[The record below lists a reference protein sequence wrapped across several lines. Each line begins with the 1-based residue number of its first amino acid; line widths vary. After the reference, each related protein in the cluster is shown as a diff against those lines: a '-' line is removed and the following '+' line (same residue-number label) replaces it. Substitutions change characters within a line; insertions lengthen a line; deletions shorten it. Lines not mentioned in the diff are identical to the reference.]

1 MSNDQTE
8 VIPQAQPKTKV
19 ALFAL
24 TLAFFQVGL
33 TAFGFS
39 IVQKIKSLVIQKD
52 WLNQEEVDEGMALV
66 QLYPGPMMVDFTAYT
81 GYKLR
86 GVIGAL
92 LATLAFILPSFVL
105 IIILSVAYF
114 ASGSL
119 PWVHPL
125 FLGLEALIVGII
137 LNVTFDFGSRSLKGK
152 VEALIALA
160 AFTALLFKANAVL
173 IVLGALATGAL
184 FLRPQKKND
193 ESQSL
198 MLVHSS
204 TKTSWRTWLPILAV
218 VAVILAGVG
227 YSVWLNS
234 DIGRMGL
241 SFFKIGSVAFGNGST
256 ILPLIQNEVLDTHQW
271 LTPSQFADGI
281 ALGQIT
287 PGPVLI
293 MSAFVGYKIGGFGA
307 AALMTF
313 AMFSPSFAMT
323 LIFTEV
329 FSKLKNLRV
338 IKGALNG
345 VLASFV
351 GLLAVV
357 VLQLAKTG
365 ITGPASLT
373 LAAGAFIGVHY
384 LKLDILWVFLGGLFL
399 WAGMLCLGIATI
411 PY

>member
-1 MSNDQTE
+1 
-8 VIPQAQPKTKV
+8 
-19 ALFAL
+19 
-24 TLAFFQVGL
+24 
-33 TAFGFS
+33 
-39 IVQKIKSLVIQKD
+39 
-52 WLNQEEVDEGMALV
+52 
-66 QLYPGPMMVDFTAYT
+66 
-81 GYKLR
+81 
-86 GVIGAL
+86 
-92 LATLAFILPSFVL
+92 
-105 IIILSVAYF
+105 
-114 ASGSL
+114 
-119 PWVHPL
+119 
-125 FLGLEALIVGII
+125 
-137 LNVTFDFGSRSLKGK
+137 
-152 VEALIALA
+152 
-160 AFTALLFKANAVL
+160 
-173 IVLGALATGAL
+173 
-184 FLRPQKKND
+184 
-193 ESQSL
+193 
-198 MLVHSS
+198 
-204 TKTSWRTWLPILAV
+204 
-218 VAVILAGVG
+218 
-227 YSVWLNS
+227 
-234 DIGRMGL
+234 
-241 SFFKIGSVAFGNGST
+241 
-256 ILPLIQNEVLDTHQW
+256 LPLIQNEVLDTHHW

-365 ITGPASLT
+365 ITGPASLA

-384 LKLDILWVFLGGLFL
+384 LKLDILWVFLGGLL
-399 WAGMLCLGIATI
+399 VWAGMLSLGIATI